1 MAVLDV
7 RRKVGVLVRSTLW
20 RMTVARP
27 KKEKTPKVKKPRKPR
42 QARLP
47 GMEPEKNPAIERLA
61 EAYVEV
67 RNRRMVLTK
76 EEVGKRDLLQ
86 VKMHESGLKSYE
98 YDGKIVELVGVEKVK
113 VRSSKDGGD
122 EDEEDES

>member
-1 MAVLDV
+1 
-7 RRKVGVLVRSTLW
+7 
-20 RMTVARP
+20 MTVARP
-27 KKEKTPKVKKPRKPR
+27 KKEKAPKEKKPRKPR

-76 EEVGKRDLLQ
+76 EEVGKRELLQ

-122 EDEEDES
+122 EDGEDES